1 MMRNVLSSLRARNE
15 PRFSAVATG
24 SDEVNGK
31 RVDNVA
37 VDDGGQLLSLGVDS
51 ATGRVLTLSFVG
63 RGPEGDYGPVVQ
75 TLSDYRTVN
84 GVTLPFKTSTTFN
97 GQPVPQM
104 SFTAESITL
113 NGNVSIEIFEPP
125 TD

>member
-1 MMRNVLSSLRARNE
+1 MSARPRWYLSRHPSINLEKMMMRNVLSSLQARNE

-37 VDDGGQLLSLGVDS
+37 VDYDGQLLSLGVDS
-51 ATGRVLTLSFVG
+51 ATGRALTLSYVG

-84 GVTLPFKTSTTFN
+84 GVTLPERLAT
-97 GQPVPQM
+97 
-104 SFTAESITL
+104 
-113 NGNVSIEIFEPP
+113 
-125 TD
+125 